1 MTQFVVGRTTEMSML
16 IQDLRYGIRMLV
28 RSPGFTIVVV
38 LTLALGIGANT
49 AIFSVV
55 NSVLLAPLPYPGASR
70 LISVYQKT
78 ADGNY
83 NVFSTPNFLAW
94 RDQVRSFEQFGA
106 VRPAAFNL
114 SGGDRPERIIGANV
128 SVGMLRLLGVN
139 PILGRMFLDEEDQPG
154 GQRVVILSFGFWQ
167 RRFGGDPAV
176 LGKPMTLNGASYTV
190 VGVMP
195 LGFKLLQGDHELWAP
210 LQLNPA
216 DVNGAARGIHW
227 IWGLA
232 RLRPGISPEQAQKEA
247 DNIAHRLGQEYPQTD
262 VGQGLLL
269 VPLIDDLVGSI
280 RPVLWILLGAV
291 GLVLLIAC
299 ANVANLLLARA
310 SVRQRE
316 IALRVALGA
325 SRARTVCQ
333 LLTESF
339 LLAALGGT
347 IGLAIAFRSVPA
359 LVSLAPAASI
369 PRAGDIAVD
378 GKVLIFTLIV
388 TVVTGLIFGVV
399 PALQASKCDLNE
411 ILKQSGRSSGS
422 NLTHRR
428 VRSALV
434 VSEVAVAVML
444 LVGAGLLLRSF
455 VSLRNVN
462 PGFDPSHILSL
473 QISVPGSKLSGEQST
488 ELRREVVERVAAL
501 PGVASAAV
509 TRDLPL
515 NGVDPSLFF
524 SIEGRAPVAPGKEP
538 VARWRVTTPG
548 YFRTMGI
555 SLLAGR
561 DFMDQDTP
569 TSDGVAIISQAM
581 ARQYWPHED
590 PIGKVIRPGYPG
602 VSKLCTIVGVV
613 GDVRQFLAIDEPPT
627 AYYPYSQIPASLGP
641 IIFGRI
647 TLVVRAASDPS
658 SLANAIRQEIHSIDS
673 DAPVYQVSTM
683 DQLLAGATTS
693 TRFQMVLLGIFAAV
707 GLLLAAVGIYGLISY
722 SVTQRTREIGV
733 RMALGAGRSD
743 VLRLVVRQGVI
754 LSLIGVGV
762 GLGAALGLTRLM
774 SSLLYGIAPTDLATF
789 ALVPL
794 GLIVVAVLASY
805 IPARRATRVD
815 PIVTVR
821 YE

>member
-1 MTQFVVGRTTEMSML
+1 MTTVL
-16 IQDLRYGIRMLV
+16 QDSRYAVRMLL
-28 RSPGFTIVVV
+28 RNPGFTIVAV

-70 LISVYQKT
+70 LVSVYQKT

-83 NVFSTPNFLAW
+83 NAFSTPNFLAW
-94 RDQVRSFEQFGA
+94 RDQVRVFEQFGA
-106 VRPAAFNL
+106 IRPAAFNL
-114 SGGDRPERIIGANV
+114 SGGDQPERIIGANV
-128 SVGMLRLLGVN
+128 SVGILPLLGVN
-139 PILGRMFLDEEDQPG
+139 PILGRMFLDEEDQPAG
-154 GQRVVILSFGFWQ
+154 RSVVILSYGFWQ
-167 RRFGGDPAV
+167 RRFGGDPNV
-176 LGKPMTLNGASYTV
+176 LGKPLTLNGASYTV

-195 LGFKLLQGDHELWAP
+195 RGFKLPQGEHELWAP

-216 DVNGAARGIHW
+216 DVNGASRGIHW
-227 IWGLA
+227 IFGLA
-232 RLRPGISPEQAQKEA
+232 RLKPGITPEQAQKEA
-247 DNIAHRLGQEYPQTD
+247 DSVAHRLGQEHPQTD
-262 VGQGLLL
+262 AGQGLLL
-269 VPLIDDLVGSI
+269 VPLIDDLVGNI

-316 IALRVALGA
+316 IAVRTALGA
-325 SRARTVCQ
+325 SRTRTVCQ

-339 LLAALGGT
+339 LLAGLGGT
-347 IGLAIAFRSVPA
+347 VGLVIAFRSVPL

-378 GKVLIFTLIV
+378 GKVLIFTLIM
-388 TVVTGLIFGVV
+388 TLVTGLVFGVV
-399 PALQASKCDLNE
+399 PTLQASKCDLNE
-411 ILKQSGRSSGS
+411 TLKQSGRSSGS
-422 NLTHRR
+422 NLRHRR

-434 VSEVAVAVML
+434 VCEVAVAVML

-455 VSLRNVN
+455 VRLRNVN
-462 PGFDPSHILSL
+462 PGFNARHILSL
-473 QISVPGSKLSGEQST
+473 QLSVPRSKSSGEQLT
-488 ELRREVVERVAAL
+488 DFRRQVVERVAAL
-501 PGVASAAV
+501 PGVESAAV
-509 TRDLPL
+509 TRDVPL
-515 NGVDPSLFF
+515 SGVDPSLFF
-524 SIEGRAPVAPGKEP
+524 SIEGRPPAAPGKEP
-538 VARWRVTTPG
+538 VARWRMTTPG

-561 DFMDQDTP
+561 DFTDQDSP
-569 TSDGVAIISQAM
+569 TSGGVAIVSQAM
-581 ARQYWPHED
+581 ARQYWPNDD

-613 GDVRQFLAIDEPPT
+613 GDVRQWLAIDEPPT

-647 TLVVRAASDPS
+647 TLVVRATSDPS
-658 SLANAIRQEIHSIDS
+658 SLANAIRQQIHLIDA

-683 DQLLAGATTS
+683 DELLAGAASS

-733 RMALGAGRSD
+733 RMALGAGRCD

-754 LSLIGVGV
+754 LSLMGVGV
-762 GLGAALGLTRLM
+762 GLAAALGLTRLM
-774 SSLLYGIAPTDLATF
+774 SSLLYGVAPTDLATF
-789 ALVPL
+789 GLVPL
-794 GLIVVAVLASY
+794 GLIAVAVLASY
-805 IPARRATRVD
+805 VPARRATKVD
-815 PIVTVR
+815 PIVALR

>member
-1 MTQFVVGRTTEMSML
+1 MPTP
-16 IQDLRYGIRMLV
+16 IQELRYGARMLA
-28 RSPGFTIVVV
+28 RSPGFTIVAV

-55 NSVLLAPLPYPGASR
+55 NGVLLAPLPYPGASR

-83 NVFSTPNFLAW
+83 NAFSTPNFLAW
-94 RDQVRSFEQFGA
+94 RDQVRAFEQFGA
-106 VRPAAFNL
+106 IRPAAFSL
-114 SGGDRPERIIGANV
+114 SGGDQPERLIGANV
-128 SVGMLRLLGVN
+128 SAGIFPLLDIN
-139 PILGRMFLDEEDQPG
+139 PILGRVFLDEEDQPG
-154 GQRVVILSFGFWQ
+154 GRSVVILSYGFWQ
-167 RRFGGDPAV
+167 RRFGGDPNV
-176 LGKPMTLNGASYTV
+176 LGKPLTLNGTSYTV

-195 LGFKLLQGDHELWAP
+195 RGFKLPQGDHELWAP

-216 DVNGAARGIHW
+216 DVNGASRGIHW
-227 IWGLA
+227 IFGLA
-232 RLRPGISPEQAQKEA
+232 RLRPGITPEQAQKEA
-247 DNIAHRLGQEYPQTD
+247 DNSAHRLGQEYPQTD
-262 VGQGLLL
+262 AGQGLLL
-269 VPLIDDLVGSI
+269 VPLIDDLVGNI

-316 IALRVALGA
+316 IAVRVALGA

-339 LLAALGGT
+339 LLSALGGT
-347 IGLAIAFRSVPA
+347 IGLVIAFRSVPA
-359 LVSLAPAASI
+359 LVRLAPAASI
-369 PRAGDIAVD
+369 PRAGDIAID
-378 GKVLIFTLIV
+378 GKVLVFTLIM
-388 TVVTGLIFGVV
+388 TLVTGLVFGAV

-411 ILKQSGRSSGS
+411 TLKQSGRSSGS
-422 NLTHRR
+422 NLRHRR
-428 VRSALV
+428 VRSGLV

-444 LVGAGLLLRSF
+444 LVGAVLLLRSF
-455 VSLRNVN
+455 VSLRHVD
-462 PGFDPSHILSL
+462 PGFNPRHLLSL
-473 QISVPGSKLSGEQST
+473 QLSVPRSKSSGEQ
-488 ELRREVVERVAAL
+488 LADFRRHVVERVAAL
-501 PGVASAAV
+501 PGVASAAL

-538 VARWRVTTPG
+538 VARWRMTTPG

-555 SLLAGR
+555 PLLSGR
-561 DFMDQDTP
+561 DFTDQDTP

-613 GDVRQFLAIDEPPT
+613 GDVRQWLAIDEPPT

-641 IIFGRI
+641 IIFGRMS
-647 TLVVRAASDPS
+647 LVVRAASDPS

-683 DQLLAGATTS
+683 DQLLADAAAS

-743 VLRLVVRQGVI
+743 VLRMVVRQGVI
-754 LSLIGVGV
+754 LSLIGVGA
-762 GLGAALGLTRLM
+762 GLAAALGLTHLM
-774 SSLLYGIAPTDLATF
+774 SSLLYGVAPTDLATF
-789 ALVPL
+789 AFVPFA
-794 GLIVVAVLASY
+794 LIAVAVLASY
-805 IPARRATRVD
+805 IPARRATTVD
-815 PIVTVR
+815 PMVALR